1 MSANPS
7 MLPSLPPKTAKKPPA
22 SDSSSTCQKAGFGKR
37 QDEQRRAQTPVR
49 SKRSTAARCES
60 PWRSRADRKGGQ
72 IIPERRF
79 VEAVNREAYQ
89 YQIGDFP
96 AEWEA
101 WIRKKREDPPTVEE
115 ILRNESYREEM
126 KQKVK
131 DVSEKDKLLQA
142 KEYEEGLVAEPSHT
156 QVKGHAS
163 APYYG
168 KKEPSQDPTSTAN
181 TFQPGAWM
189 PPGSGSSQ
197 NK

>member
-1 MSANPS
+1 KYMYFSFFFSA
-7 MLPSLPPKTAKKPPA
+7 L
-22 SDSSSTCQKAGFGKR
+22 
-37 QDEQRRAQTPVR
+37 
-49 SKRSTAARCES
+49 
-60 PWRSRADRKGGQ
+60 GQ

-101 WIRKKREDPPTVEE
+101 WIRKKREDPPTIEE

-142 KEYEEGLVAEPSHT
+142 KEYEEGLVAVPSHT

-189 PPGSGSSQ
+189 PPGSSSSSE